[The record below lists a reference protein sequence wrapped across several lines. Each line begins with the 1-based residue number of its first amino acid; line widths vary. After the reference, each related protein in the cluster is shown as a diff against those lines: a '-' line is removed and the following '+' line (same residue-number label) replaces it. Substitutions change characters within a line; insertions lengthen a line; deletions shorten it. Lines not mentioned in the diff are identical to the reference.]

1 MSGYRSKSRELL
13 LQIIFCLNF
22 NNKANQEYKELIND
36 FEEEFRENDC
46 DIEMKFLNK
55 EYCLNILNGISLHR
69 DEIDDLIQNN
79 LKRWKI
85 NRISKVDLSILRL
98 AVYEMCF
105 DKLPPNVAINEA
117 LNLTKKYS
125 VDKSKGYING
135 VLDSIKRLR
144 EENLNET

>member
-1 MSGYRSKSRELL
+1 MGGYRSKSRELL

-22 NNKANQEYKELIND
+22 NKVNQGYKEFIND
-36 FEEEFRENDC
+36 FEKEFKENDS
-46 DIEMKFLNK
+46 DIEMRFLNK
-55 EYCLNILNGISLHR
+55 DYCLNVLNGINIHK
-69 DEIDDLIQNN
+69 DEIDDLIQKN

-105 DKLPPNVAINEA
+105 DELPPNIAINEA

-125 VDKSKGYING
+125 IDRSKG
-135 VLDSIKRLR
+135 
-144 EENLNET
+144 